1 MKKNKFYYWSCDCSK
16 NSGEG
21 QLALLFLKKYSK
33 NYQFKNIKFKNSS
46 ISTIK
51 KLINYKY
58 LIPFVGILYCWK
70 YYFNNKNIAYINYL
84 PFWNFLI
91 FLLLPPKT
99 LIGPIT
105 GGARFKKTNNFY
117 LVRKYFFPLFYK
129 ISEIIVNYRN
139 YNLVF
144 STNLLKKHLG
154 KKMIK
159 KSVFNFVIK
168 NFNFKKKKT
177 KKSIDFLIYY
187 RIHENKTSTFP
198 YYLINNLIISGF
210 KINIVGDKIKNKK
223 IINHGF
229 INHTKLSKLQAKTRY
244 TISSSENLYSFFT
257 LECLKN
263 NVKILINSSDKVNIP
278 FFKKNFLRINFKN
291 IQNFNKVGINKI

>member
-21 QLALLFLKKYSK
+21 QLALLFLKKLSK
-33 NYQFKNIKFKNSS
+33 NYQFKQIKFKNNNNS
-46 ISTIK
+46 ITK
-51 KLINYKY
+51 KILNYKY
-58 LIPFVGILYCWK
+58 LIPFIGILYCWK

-105 GGARFKKTNNFY
+105 GGAHFKRTNNFY
-117 LVRKYFFPLFYK
+117 LIRKYFFPLFYK

-144 STNLLKKHLG
+144 STDLLKKYLG
-154 KKMIK
+154 KKIIK
-159 KSVFNFVIK
+159 KSEFNFVIK
-168 NFNFKKKKT
+168 NFDFKKKKT

-187 RIHENKTSTFP
+187 RVHENKTSLFP
-198 YYLINNLIISGF
+198 FYFINDLINSGF
-210 KINIVGDKIKNKK
+210 KINIIGDKIKNKK
-223 IINHGF
+223 IVNHGF
-229 INHTKLSKLQAKTRY
+229 INHSKLSRLQAKTKY

-291 IQNFNKVGINKI
+291 IKKFNNVVINKI